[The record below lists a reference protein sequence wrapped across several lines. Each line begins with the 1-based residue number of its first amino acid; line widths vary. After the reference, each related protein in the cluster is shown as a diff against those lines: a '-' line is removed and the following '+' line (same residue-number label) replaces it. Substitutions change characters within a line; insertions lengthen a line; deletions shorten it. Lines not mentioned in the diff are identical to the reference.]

1 MAVSRIDFALDEI
14 RTAGATR
21 YLAGRLARAR
31 LEALTRTADLS
42 LRFTPDAASFVYAV
56 YADGNRN
63 GVRSEDIDRG
73 VDRRTST
80 DERLRDQFPSV
91 DFGAVPGLPAVDAS
105 SEPPGADPIRLGAGN
120 MATFTTNGTAT
131 PGSLYIRGPRNLQY
145 VIRILGTT
153 GKTRILKFDA
163 RNRVWKPL

>member
-1 MAVSRIDFALDEI
+1 MARIDLALDEI
-14 RTAGATR
+14 RTGGATR
-21 YLAGRLARAR
+21 YVAGRLARAR
-31 LEALTRTADLS
+31 LEALTRTADVS
-42 LRFTPDAASFVYAV
+42 LRFSPDAASFVYAV

-63 GVRSEDIDRG
+63 GVRSVDIDRG
-73 VDRRTST
+73 VDRRMST

-105 SEPPGADPIRLGAGN
+105 SDPPGADPIRLGAGD

-131 PGSLYIRGPRNLQY
+131 PGSLYIRGPRDVQY
-145 VIRILGTT
+145 VIRIFGAT

-163 RNRVWKPL
+163 RRRVWKPL